1 MEHRYHPVGY
11 PLDMT
16 IAHGDTARF
25 ADAIYAERIQRAAE
39 AAAERGIDALLITPS
54 VDYRYLVGYEPPPL
68 ERLTSL
74 VLRPGQDPILV
85 VPRLEEPL
93 AVQELG
99 DLAAAVDIQPWSEG
113 SDPYQ
118 MIRGLLSGSRRVGIQ
133 DQMWARHA
141 LRFQAALDPME
152 LIEAGPSLAALRRI
166 KSAEEIFRLR
176 RAAEVADTVMLAAT
190 GTPLPGVTERQLAAK
205 IRELLVLYGHESPDF
220 AIVGSGPNSASPH
233 HVPTDRVIVDGDAI
247 VLDLGG
253 TRLGYCS
260 DTTRTAF
267 CGDPPREFEHLHETL
282 RLAQMAACDAVRPG
296 VSAAEI
302 DRVARD
308 AITEAGYGEYFIHRT
323 GHGIGMET
331 HEEPYIIEG
340 NEELL
345 EPGMAFSVEPGIYI
359 PGRWGARIED
369 IVVVTE
375 DGGERLNTSDTA
387 LYLVG

>member
-1 MEHRYHPVGY
+1 MQHRYDPVGY
-11 PLDMT
+11 PLAMT
-16 IAHGDTARF
+16 IAQGDTARF
-25 ADAIYAERIQRAAE
+25 TDAVYADRIRRAAE
-39 AAAERGIDALLITPS
+39 AAGERGIDALLITPS
-54 VDYRYLVGYEPPPL
+54 IDYRYLVGYEPPPL

-74 VLRPGQDPILV
+74 VLRPGEDPILV

-93 AVQELG
+93 AVQELEG
-99 DLAAAVDIQPWSEG
+99 LADTLDIRPWAEG

-118 MIRGLLSGSRRVGIQ
+118 LIRGLLSGSRRVGIQ

-141 LRFQAALDPME
+141 LRFRAALDPME
-152 LIEAGPSLAALRRI
+152 LIEAGPALAALRRI
-166 KSAEEIFRLR
+166 KSPEEIFRLR

-190 GTPLPGVTERQLAAK
+190 GTPLPGVTELELARR
-205 IRELLVLYGHESPDF
+205 IREWLVLYGHETPDF

-233 HVPTDRVIVDGDAI
+233 HAPTDRVISDGDAL

-267 CGDPPREFEHLHETL
+267 CGDPPREFEDLHETL

-296 VSAAEI
+296 VTASEI

-331 HEEPYIIEG
+331 HEEPYIIAG
-340 NEELL
+340 NDEVL